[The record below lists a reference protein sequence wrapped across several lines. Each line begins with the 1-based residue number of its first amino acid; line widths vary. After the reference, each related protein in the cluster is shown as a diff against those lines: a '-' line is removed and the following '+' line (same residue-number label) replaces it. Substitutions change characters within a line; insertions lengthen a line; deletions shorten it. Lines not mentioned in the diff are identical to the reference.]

1 MATKNKIH
9 DKYYRNT
16 MSDLRIARDFFD
28 VHLPE
33 KIKSQVDLNTLKI
46 EKTDFIS
53 PKNFVTDEQEER
65 RVDMLYSVDIAGKEG
80 YFYNLC
86 EQQSTARRD
95 MPLRLMR
102 YMLEIIA
109 YDVKKQKD
117 KGVKEAD
124 IVYPIIIPMVMYN
137 GRVPYNCSTS
147 FFDMYQSEDLS
158 LSS

>member
-53 PKNFVTDEQEER
+53 PKNFVTDEQEEK

-117 KGVKEAD
+117 RGVKEAD

-137 GRVPYNCSTS
+137 GRLPYNCP
-147 FFDMYQSEDLS
+147 
-158 LSS
+158 